1 MPGRTSAAPG
11 RTGALSRPRLRRTAD
26 DSSLTR
32 GVVAAVVA
40 VAALVTA
47 ANAGPAPTP
56 DTPSVPPARSAQ
68 R

>member
-11 RTGALSRPRLRRTAD
+11 RTGAFPRPRPRRDAAD
-26 DSSLTR
+26 GSLTR

-40 VAALVTA
+40 VAALVVA
-47 ANAGPAPTP
+47 ANAGPAHTP
-56 DTPSVPPARSAQ
+56 DTPSPPPARSAQ

>member
-11 RTGALSRPRLRRTAD
+11 RTGAHPRPRLRRTAD
-26 DSSLTR
+26 DPSLTR

-40 VAALVTA
+40 VAALVVA
-47 ANAGPAPTP
+47 ANAGPAPAP
-56 DTPSVPPARSAQ
+56 DSPSAPAVRSAQ